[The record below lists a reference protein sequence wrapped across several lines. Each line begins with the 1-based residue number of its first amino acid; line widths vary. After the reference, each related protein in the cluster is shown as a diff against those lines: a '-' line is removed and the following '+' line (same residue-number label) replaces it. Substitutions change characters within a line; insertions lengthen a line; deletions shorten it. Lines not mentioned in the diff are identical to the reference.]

1 MAFIK
6 KEKNCSTVNFSNFG
20 HQKSG
25 SGPGFRIQIRI
36 HKKTWIRIPKH
47 LFSANLTLPLFSPR
61 QVALN
66 DDIYVQSH
74 INAKRFLALELEQCW
89 LSAG

>member
-1 MAFIK
+1 
-6 KEKNCSTVNFSNFG
+6 
-20 HQKSG
+20 
-25 SGPGFRIQIRI
+25 
-36 HKKTWIRIPKH
+36 
-47 LFSANLTLPLFSPR
+47 
-61 QVALN
+61 VALN